1 MHMFG
6 LPCASQLWALQQMPL
21 AQELSPQST
30 PQEAPLQVTG
40 AGHAP
45 MPAQL
50 TVVFPEASLST
61 PLPQA
66 LSALHSMSQS
76 PEPWAHNTL
85 PEQAPLVL
93 Q

>member
-1 MHMFG
+1 
-6 LPCASQLWALQQMPL
+6 
-21 AQELSPQST
+21 
-30 PQEAPLQVTG
+30 
-40 AGHAP
+40 

-50 TVVFPEASLST
+50 TVVLPEASLST